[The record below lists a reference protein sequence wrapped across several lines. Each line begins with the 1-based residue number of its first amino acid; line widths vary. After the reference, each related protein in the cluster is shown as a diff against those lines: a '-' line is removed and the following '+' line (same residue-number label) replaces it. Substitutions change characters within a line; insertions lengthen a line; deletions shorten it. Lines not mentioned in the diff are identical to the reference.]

1 MLLGGPALG
10 LRLAVLALL
19 SAGLMVADHRQ
30 HHLAVIRDWLSAIVY
45 PVQWAVQAPLAAW
58 TSVRESFTSRAQL
71 EAENVRLAAD
81 NLALRLRQM
90 RYEALERENQRLRAA
105 RESTSRVVKR
115 TLIAE
120 IVRVD
125 LDPFRQRVLI
135 NKGSQSGVFRGQAAL
150 DANGIYGQVTRVGPL
165 SAEIIQI
172 SDSEHAIPVQLS
184 RTGVRTI
191 ALGTGRSG
199 QLSLPFLPQNSDVVD
214 GDLLISSG
222 LGGVYPPGY
231 PVGRITSVERN
242 PSQPLLSIM
251 AKPLAGLDHDPEIL
265 LVWFDSTIVE
275 PEPAAAPAAPAPQP
289 AADAAT
295 GDSG

>member
-30 HHLAVIRDWLSAIVY
+30 HHLAVIRDWLSAVVY
-45 PVQWAVQAPLAAW
+45 PVQWAAQAPLAAW

-289 AADAAT
+289 ATDAAR
-295 GDSG
+295 GD

>member
-275 PEPAAAPAAPAPQP
+275 PEPAAAPAAPVPQP

-295 GDSG
+295 GVSG